1 MFCSY
6 QSLWDGPVTLVAYSF
21 GGLVLKSLVV
31 EAHKRLYQRLTNR
44 LDDKIQKCCKTFLN
58 NVKGVIFYGVPH
70 SGATNLSKYFKWQC
84 QQINTFNKHFAQLGF
99 ARNLEP
105 FNQQMESLSKEFK
118 DIVHEDLIIYEFGE
132 GLPVDKNWVKFS
144 LYHIESYRTWFVS
157 RTFFVLSKLVWDH
170 VLNTSKY
177 INVVNGSCV
186 L

>member
-1 MFCSY
+1 MA
-6 QSLWDGPVTLVAYSF
+6 LVAYSF

-31 EAHKRLYQRLTNR
+31 EARKRVYQRLTNG
-44 LDDKIQKCCKTFLN
+44 LDDEIQKCCKTFLN

-70 SGATNLSKYFKWQC
+70 FGAPNLSKYFKWQC
-84 QQINTFNKHFAQLGF
+84 QQIKTFNKHFAQLGLS
-99 ARNLEP
+99 RNLEP

-118 DIVHEDLIIYEFGE
+118 DVVHEDLIIYEFGE
-132 GLPVDKNWVKFS
+132 GLPIDKNWVRFS
-144 LYHIESYRTWFVS
+144 LYHIESYQTWFVS
-157 RTFFVLSKLVWDH
+157 RTFFALSKLVWDN